1 MKAIRLKLT
10 TTPRVY
16 FSNGVLQ
23 TIELNSKA
31 YEVAI
36 KAIGLIVMKQNGGT
50 NIFSDDK
57 KTIVGYYDKKER
69 YLFFQTT
76 QEAKNGLNLNITAPK
91 K

>member
-10 TTPRVY
+10 TTPQVY

-23 TIELNSKA
+23 TIELNNKA
-31 YEVAI
+31 HKVAR
-36 KAIGLIVMKQNGGT
+36 KAIGLIVMRQNGGT
-50 NIFSDDK
+50 NVFSDDE

-76 QEAKNGLNLNITAPK
+76 QESKNGLNLNY
-91 K
+91 